1 MINEFSAFQINPN
14 EAKMSKLLKGLN
26 PSQQKAVTHETG
38 PLLIIAG
45 PGSGKTR
52 TVVHSIAYA
61 IENGVM
67 PDQILAFS
75 FTVKASEELR
85 NRVKEIAGEEKGDLV
100 NISTFHSFCRWVL
113 RENIDKLG
121 KGYARNFKAL
131 EENDQRKIVMNLT
144 FIHNKQRVR
153 SEIERIQSHKFPKPD
168 EVLNFIKK
176 CKAREI
182 SPSNAA
188 AYAPDFQVSGDYAKI
203 YESYEQRLK
212 TMGWIDYE
220 SQQLFTDELFRGV
233 PEVKAKWQDKFKLI
247 FVDEYQDTDLVQYRV
262 IKALAETRDQNLRVV
277 GDDDQGIYGF
287 RGADIQNILNFE
299 RDYPNAKVIPL
310 GQNYRSTQRIVET
323 SRALAEFNPDRRE
336 KELFTRNFEGEKV
349 KYLHCENDEEEASTI
364 ATFIRRAVDEGGR
377 LPSDS
382 AVLYR
387 TNKQAYAFKKAFND
401 LGIRYHIVRDSADTD
416 TTGVSM
422 MTIHKSKGLE
432 FPNVF
437 ITGICKDL
445 LPHYYN
451 RDEKDWDEEL
461 RLLYVAMTRAKN
473 WLCLSSYEEE
483 AESQRKRGRSPF
495 LERGYIPTSLLE
507 SIETLENIPI
517 PPNPEEMVVQVG
529 TEGATE
535 YVEPLPEKL
544 LGDGMTV
551 LGIDPGIQNVGWS
564 ITQKSPIGYTVLKYG
579 TQTTTGWQNTLVQT
593 ESTVNELI
601 ALHHPDA
608 IAVEKLEGATEDWF
622 LYVAGCVATIRSIA
636 DQHGIECHLYT
647 PQHVKYVATGN
658 RNACKEDVQ
667 KGVKSVCNLPQIPE
681 PHHSADAIAT
691 SLCYLRSYLNSSRFE
706 GNKRKQEHYEV
717 GCGYLDKKHYEAAI
731 DTFKETINIDPI
743 YTEAHCDLARAYLG
757 LGKLEEAENS
767 AKEAL
772 RLDAN
777 YQPARAL
784 LTDIKQSHVNRG
796 KDYLKKDELVE
807 AENSA
812 REARRLDPNCQE
824 TDALLGAIKLAYYN
838 RGRNHLDNRRYDEAI
853 TAFKETINKY
863 SSFIEAYCGLAR
875 AYLGQDKLIEAEK
888 LVNEALRLQ
897 EDNQDALQVLEDIKQ
912 EYYERGISYLEQG
925 DLVSAENLARDAL
938 RLGHQLAHDLLE
950 AIKQAYY
957 NRGCDH
963 LENRRY
969 DEAITAF
976 RETINKYPS
985 FTEAHCGLGWAYL
998 GKDNLAMAGRSVR
1011 SAYELDPNSRPVL
1024 QLMEAIKE
1032 RHCEIGTD
1040 DLNQGNLSAAEE
1052 SVNEALRLDPND
1064 PHYQP
1069 AQDLLNAIKQIY
1081 YNRGST
1087 YLKQGDWDAAADSA
1101 RNALRLD
1108 KNYLPARELRETIR
1122 KLYYDQGLDYIADRA
1137 FDKAVKSLQ
1146 KAKDID
1152 PNDKAVWSN
1161 LGLAYYWIDEYA
1173 NTARC
1178 YRKVTDLDP
1187 KDKNAYSNLG
1197 NAYFWMG
1204 EYADAIEPLQ
1214 KACAIDPNC
1223 EKFHY
1228 YLGRAQFE
1236 LDRLEEAKR
1245 AAEKALEINPN
1256 YQPTSE
1262 LLKKIKKRSH
1272 KIIRRNNP
1280 NMILIPAGEFQMG
1293 CDDRDAPTNE
1303 KPIHTVYLDDFY
1315 IDKYPVTNVEYKK
1328 FVDANP
1334 LWRKDSVSRKYHNG
1348 GYLKH
1353 WNGNNYPS
1361 GKANHPVVYVSWYA
1375 AIAYAQWVGKRL
1387 PTEAE
1392 WEKAAR
1398 GDLVSQIYPWGNLID
1413 PSKANY
1419 SRNVKQTTLVD
1430 DYPANNYG
1438 LYDMAGNVW
1447 EWCLDRYNEDFYV
1460 KSSCR
1465 NPFAGGTLKHVIDF
1479 FRNVK
1484 NPRVLRGGSWSV
1496 EPQDVRSSARTWKS
1510 PDTPCPDLGF
1520 RCVMTVTP

>member
-1 MINEFSAFQINPN
+1 
-14 EAKMSKLLKGLN
+14 MSKLLDGLN
-26 PSQQKAVTHETG
+26 PSQREAVTHTIG

-52 TVVHSIAYA
+52 TVVHAIAYA
-61 IENGVM
+61 IKNGVQ
-67 PDQILAFS
+67 PDRILAFS
-75 FTVKASEELR
+75 FTGKACAELR
-85 NRVKEIAGEEKGDLV
+85 ERVVKQLADEETGNLV
-100 NISTFHSFCRWVL
+100 QISTFHSFCRRVL
-113 RENIDKLG
+113 GEDIDKLG
-121 KGYARNFKAL
+121 RGYARNFRAL
-131 EENDQRKIVMNLT
+131 EENDQRKIVKNLAR
-144 FIHNKQRVR
+144 INEQRVR
-153 SEIERIQSHKFPKPD
+153 AEIEHIQSYKFPNPD

-182 SPSNAA
+182 SPSDAGPHA
-188 AYAPDFQVSGDYAKI
+188 HEFHRSEDYIKI
-203 YESYEQRLK
+203 YESYEQFLK
-212 TMGWIDYE
+212 TKGWIDYE
-220 SQQLFTDELFRGV
+220 SQQLFTEELFRNV
-233 PEVKAKWQDKFKLI
+233 PEVKTKWQNKFELI
-247 FVDEYQDTDLVQYRV
+247 FVDEYQDTDPIQYRIV
-262 IKALAETRDQNLRVV
+262 KALAESHQNLRVV
-277 GDDDQGIYGF
+277 GDDDQGIYGW

-299 RDYPNAKVIPL
+299 KNYPNAKVISL
-310 GQNYRSTQRIVET
+310 GQNYRSTQKIVEI
-323 SRALAEFNPDRRE
+323 SHALAEFNPDRRD
-336 KELFTRNFEGEKV
+336 KDLFTRNFEGEKV
-349 KYLHCENDEEEASTI
+349 KYLHCANDEEEAATI
-364 ATFIRRAVDEGGR
+364 ASFIQRSIDQGNWQ
-377 LPSDS
+377 PSDF

-387 TNKQAYAFKKAFND
+387 RNKQAYAFKTALSD
-401 LGIRYHIVRDSADTD
+401 LGISI
-416 TTGVSM
+416 

-437 ITGICKDL
+437 VTGICQDL

-451 RDEKDWDEEL
+451 SNEKDWGEEL

-483 AESQRKRGRSPF
+483 GEFQRKRGRSPF
-495 LERGYIPTSLLE
+495 FERGYIPSSLLE
-507 SIETLENIPI
+507 SVETLESVLI
-517 PPNPEEMVVQVG
+517 PPSPPEMTVPVTTGE
-529 TEGATE
+529 TAE
-535 YVEPLPEKL
+535 YIEPLPEKL

-564 ITQKSPIGYTVLKYG
+564 ITKKSPVGYTVLRHG

-593 ESTVNELI
+593 ESTINKLI
-601 ALHHPDA
+601 TLHHPDA
-608 IAVEKLEGATEDWF
+608 IAVEKLDGATEEWF
-622 LYVAGCVATIRSIA
+622 RYVAGCVATIRNIA
-636 DQHGIECHLYT
+636 DQHRIECQLYT
-647 PQHVKYVATGN
+647 PQHVKEIATNN
-658 RNACKEDVQ
+658 RNASKLDVQ
-667 KGVKSVCNLPQIPE
+667 RGVMRICNLQQIPE

-691 SLCYLRSYLNSSRFE
+691 SLCYLRNYLNSSRFE

-784 LTDIKQSHVNRG
+784 LTDIKQSYVNRG

-824 TDALLGAIKLAYYN
+824 TDALLGAIKQAYYN

-853 TAFKETINKY
+853 AAFKETINKY

-875 AYLGQDKLIEAEK
+875 AYLGKGKLLEAEK
-888 LVNEALRLQ
+888 AVNEALRLQ
-897 EDNQDALQVLEDIKQ
+897 DDNQSALQVSEDIKQ
-912 EYYERGISYLEQG
+912 KYYDRGMSYLEQG
-925 DLVSAENLARDAL
+925 DLVSAEESTNEIL
-938 RLGHQLAHDLLE
+938 RLDPKYQLTHNLLE

-957 NRGCDH
+957 NRGRNH
-963 LENRRY
+963 LNHQQY
-969 DEAITAF
+969 DEAIAAF
-976 RETINKYPS
+976 RETINKYHS
-985 FTEAHCGLGWAYL
+985 FTEAYCGLGWAYL

-1032 RHCEIGTD
+1032 RHCKIGTD
-1040 DLNQGNLSAAEE
+1040 DLNQGNLSAAEK

-1137 FDKAVKSLQ
+1137 FDKAVKSLR

-1173 NTARC
+1173 NATRC